1 MASSKPRVILGLM
14 TYGPPTAPDNRVT
27 TIEEFQTH
35 LDVFQ
40 KHGYNELDTARIY
53 SGGDQEAFTAEAG
66 YKERGFQ
73 LATKSYPL
81 SPGQHTATNL
91 RKDLETSLAAL
102 GATSVD
108 IYYLHSADRSVPFT
122 ETLEATNALY
132 KEGKFKKLGLSNY
145 SAFEIAEIVM
155 LCQARGW
162 VQPTIYQ
169 GIYNAIT
176 RNLETEIIPACRRF
190 GLELVIYS
198 PLGGGLL
205 SGRYKAIDEEE
216 QEGRFATGSFLG
228 PILRS
233 MYFNESLFKALD
245 ILRQAA
251 ESYKLTM
258 PEIALRW
265 VVHHSDLKFAKDG
278 GNDGVIIGI
287 SKISQLDQNISD
299 LQKGPL
305 PEEIVKALDAAWVTA
320 KGTSPNPWH
329 TPLVYTYEGH
339 S

>member
-1 MASSKPRVILGLM
+1 MASSKPRAILGLM
-14 TYGPPTAPDNRVT
+14 TFGPETSPDNRVT
-27 TIEEFQTH
+27 TIEEAQTYFEA
-35 LDVFQ
+35 FQ

-53 SGGDQEAFTAEAG
+53 SNGDQEAFTAKAG

-81 SPGQHTATNL
+81 APGQHTAANL

-102 GATSVD
+102 GTTSVD
-108 IYYLHSADRSVPFT
+108 IFYLHSADRSVPYT
-122 ETLEATNALY
+122 ETLEAANTLY

-145 SAFEIAEIVM
+145 SAFEVAEIVM
-155 LCQARGW
+155 LCQSRGW
-162 VQPTIYQ
+162 VKPTIYQ
-169 GIYNAIT
+169 GLYNATT
-176 RNLETEIIPACRRF
+176 RNLETEVIPACRRF
-190 GLELVIYS
+190 GLEVVIFS

-205 SGRYKAIDEEE
+205 TGRYKAVDDEE
-216 QEGRFATGSFLG
+216 QQGRFSNNTFLG

-245 ILRQAA
+245 VLRLAA
-251 ESYKLTM
+251 ETHNLTM
-258 PEIALRW
+258 PEVALRW
-265 VVHHSDLKFAKDG
+265 IVHHSALKFAKDG
-278 GNDGVIIGI
+278 GNDGVILGV
-287 SKISQLDQNISD
+287 SKVSQLDQNVLD

-305 PEEIVKALDAAWVTA
+305 PEDVVKALDAAWTIA
-320 KGTSPNPWH
+320 KSTSPNPWH